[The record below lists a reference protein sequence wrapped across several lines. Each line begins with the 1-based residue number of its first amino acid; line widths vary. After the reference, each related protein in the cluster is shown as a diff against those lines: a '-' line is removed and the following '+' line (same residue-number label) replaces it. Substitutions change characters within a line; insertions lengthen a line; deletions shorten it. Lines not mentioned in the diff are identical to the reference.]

1 MITAV
6 IVAAL
11 LQSAAINAKR
21 DAFLSCLDQQVA
33 AAVKGQSIAAET
45 FEAQARESCA
55 ASADAMKAELV
66 AFDVKNKVPRKQA
79 AEDAQLQIDDF
90 LSTSVSQYKK
100 KAAAPK

>member
-1 MITAV
+1 MMTAV

-11 LQSAAINAKR
+11 VQSASINAKR
-21 DAFLSCLDQQVA
+21 DAFISCLEQQVA
-33 AAVKGQSIAAET
+33 AAKAQNVAGEMFET
-45 FEAQARESCA
+45 QARASCA
-55 ASADAMKAELV
+55 SSADAMKAELL

-100 KAAAPK
+100 KAAATPK